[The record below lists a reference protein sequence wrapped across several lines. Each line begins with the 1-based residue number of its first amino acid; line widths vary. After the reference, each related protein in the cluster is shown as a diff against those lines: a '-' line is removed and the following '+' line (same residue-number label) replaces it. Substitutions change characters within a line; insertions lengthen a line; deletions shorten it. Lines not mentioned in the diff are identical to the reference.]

1 MASRFLRNS
10 SPLFFISALLGVT
23 LGMPN
28 TGCGGS
34 GVSTDPVQVR
44 VTEFVTLADLQGP
57 LPGAEVCET
66 DTDNCLMTDEEGRV
80 TIDLPSDTEVS
91 YTITKEG
98 FGSYLISDVNDG
110 RLDHRFIMYTDEELA
125 RLAPLMGTTYPWT
138 DTGLILL
145 RVYSEP
151 GVVFDLLGQANEPF
165 YFSDGDTPSTDLD
178 ATTADGRGGFTD
190 VAEGEYQVEF
200 VDPSSALCRPFTA
213 WPGDE
218 DNRVKVPVKAGFI
231 SWASM
236 ACGQAETP

>member
-1 MASRFLRNS
+1 MLKRMLRNS
-10 SPLFFISALLGVT
+10 SPYLFISALLGVA
-23 LGMPN
+23 LGIPN
-28 TGCGGS
+28 TGCGS

-44 VTEFVTLADLQGP
+44 VTEYVTLSDLQGP

-66 DTDNCLMTDEEGRV
+66 DTDNCLITDEEGRV
-80 TIDLPSDTEVS
+80 IIDLPSDTEVS

-110 RLDHRFIMYTDEELA
+110 RLDHRFIMYSDEELA
-125 RLAPLMGTTYPWT
+125 RQAPLMGTTYPWT
-138 DTGLILL
+138 NTGIMLL

-151 GVVFDLLGQANEPF
+151 GVVFDLIGQANEPF
-165 YFSDGDTPSTDLD
+165 YFSDGDTPSTELD

-190 VAEGEYQVEF
+190 LAEGEYQVEF
-200 VDPSSALCRPFTA
+200 VDPQVLCRPFTA
-213 WPGDE
+213 WPGDM
-218 DNRVKVPVKAGFI
+218 DNRVKVPVKPGYI

>member
-1 MASRFLRNS
+1 MLNRMLRNS
-10 SPLFFISALLGVT
+10 SPFLFISALLGVA
-23 LGMPN
+23 LGIPN
-28 TGCGGS
+28 TGCGS
-34 GVSTDPVQVR
+34 GESTDPVQVR
-44 VTEFVTLADLQGP
+44 VTEYVTLSDLQGP

-80 TIDLPSDTEVS
+80 IIDLPSDTEVS

-110 RLDHRFIMYTDEELA
+110 RLDHRFIMYSDEELA
-125 RLAPLMGTTYPWT
+125 RQAPLMGTTYPWT
-138 DTGLILL
+138 NTGIMLL

-151 GVVFDLLGQANEPF
+151 GVVFDLIGQANEPF
-165 YFSDGDTPSTDLD
+165 YFSNGDTPSTDLD

-190 VAEGEYQVEF
+190 LAEGEYQVEF
-200 VDPSSALCRPFTA
+200 VDPLVLCRPFTA
-213 WPGDE
+213 WPGDM
-218 DNRVKVPVKAGFI
+218 DNRVKVPVKPGYI